1 MAMDTLLQS
10 AVLSQ
15 DMLLKGI
22 LEEMVQESELLRLL
36 PFTTVTGNSLAYV
49 REDESNLGSVS
60 FRPVGGLWPESTAQ
74 FLTVSASLKVLGED
88 ADVDKFILKTRSNL
102 HDQMAVQ
109 VAIKSKLMARK
120 YEEQAVYG
128 DSTNSF
134 GFDGMHRVVAA
145 GRTLRMAENA
155 IGAPLTTYTLDHAI
169 DLCEKGKPAFILMNK
184 AVRRRLTVSP
194 HGDHTRPSGMIWQD
208 VEVWGWDSHR
218 SDGPAAQTELCDARG
233 TMPLLREGR
242 PAGLLGDG
250 RGGRGLDGPSEW
262 GDHHGSLRS
271 WNRRMPRGRGWVVLR
286 VGPVLHQALV
296 SATSPM
302 RISRNKRIARGS
314 APSGVEEVRDGICRH
329 RPAGGAGRVGKRK
342 VTLATVA
349 QVGTPSGIAL
359 AGTGRCERRYP
370 GEYVAGEDGEVGTI
384 TLYLLAIVQG
394 FTGGTAE
401 PSST

>member
-134 GFDGMHRVVAA
+134 GFDGMHRMVAT
-145 GRTLRMAENA
+145 GRTLRMAQDA
-155 IGAPLTTYTLDHAI
+155 VGGPLTTYTLDHAI

-184 AVRRRLTVSP
+184 AVRRRLTKYLRTVGSYQTKRDDF
-194 HGDHTRPSGMIWQD
+194 GKTW
-208 VEVWGWDSHR
+208 EVWG
-218 SDGPAAQTELCDARG
+218 DGIPIVVTDRLLQTELCDA
-233 TMPLLREGR
+233 EGYY
-242 PAGLLGDG
+242 ASSEGGQTSSIFVGMVGEEEGLM
-250 RGGRGLDGPSEW
+250 GLQNGEITTEVFEKLESKDATRTRIKWYCGLALYSTK
-262 GDHHGSLRS
+262 
-271 WNRRMPRGRGWVVLR
+271 
-286 VGPVLHQALV
+286 ALV
-296 SATSPM
+296 
-302 RISRNKRIARGS
+302 RICN
-314 APSGVEEVRDGICRH
+314 
-329 RPAGGAGRVGKRK
+329 
-342 VTLATVA
+342 
-349 QVGTPSGIAL
+349 
-359 AGTGRCERRYP
+359 
-370 GEYVAGEDGEVGTI
+370 I
-384 TLYLLAIVQG
+384 TDVDI
-394 FTGGTAE
+394 TE
-401 PSST
+401 